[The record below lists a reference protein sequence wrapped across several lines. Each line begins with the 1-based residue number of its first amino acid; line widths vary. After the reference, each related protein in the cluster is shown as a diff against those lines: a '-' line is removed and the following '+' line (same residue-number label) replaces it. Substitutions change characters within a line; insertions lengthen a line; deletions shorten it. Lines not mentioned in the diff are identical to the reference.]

1 MAVSQELIA
10 FVKDGLQRGV
20 PRAQLEK
27 VLLGAGWNVEQVKGA
42 IGSFADIE
50 FPIPVPRPQP
60 YLSARE
66 AFMYVVL
73 FTTLYLSAYNL
84 GSLVFELIDV
94 AFPDSAE
101 ATSEFRLINIRWA
114 VSSLIVAVPVFA
126 YVAWLVARSIREDP
140 TKRASK
146 VRRQLTYLT
155 LFIASCVLVGDV
167 TTLVYNFLGGDLT
180 TRFVLKIVT
189 VAIIA
194 GTAFGYYL
202 RELRADEREL

>member
-1 MAVSQELIA
+1 
-10 FVKDGLQRGV
+10 
-20 PRAQLEK
+20 
-27 VLLGAGWNVEQVKGA
+27 
-42 IGSFADIE
+42 
-50 FPIPVPRPQP
+50 
-60 YLSARE
+60 
-66 AFMYVVL
+66 MYVVL

-101 ATSEFRLINIRWA
+101 AASEFRLINIRWS
-114 VSSLIVAVPVFA
+114 VSSLIVACPVFA
-126 YVAWLVARSIREDP
+126 YVAWLVARSVREDP

-167 TTLVYNFLGGDLT
+167 TTLVYNFLGGELT
-180 TRFVLKIVT
+180 TRFVLKV
-189 VAIIA
+189 VAVAVIA
-194 GTAFGYYL
+194 GTTFGYYL